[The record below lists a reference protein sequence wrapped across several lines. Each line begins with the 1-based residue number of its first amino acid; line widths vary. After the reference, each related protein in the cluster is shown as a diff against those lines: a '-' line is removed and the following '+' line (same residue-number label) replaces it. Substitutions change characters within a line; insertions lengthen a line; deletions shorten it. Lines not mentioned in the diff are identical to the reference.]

1 MFAKIITNRIIRDVC
16 LMSYLVLARK
26 FRPQNFDEV
35 IGQEHI
41 SQTLKNAI
49 FEKRIA
55 HAYLFSGPR
64 GCGKTT
70 MARIFAKAL
79 NCKSGPTIKPCGV
92 CGNCVEI
99 SKSLSVDV
107 LEIDGASNNG
117 IDEIRALRENVK
129 FSTASS
135 KYKIYIID
143 EAHQIT
149 TQAFNALLKTLEE
162 PPSHVVFIMATTEQH
177 KIPVTILSRC
187 QRYRFKL
194 ILSDEM
200 VRAIRN
206 IEHKEGFE
214 IDEEALNI
222 VTSASGGSMRD
233 ALSLLDQAVSSK
245 TGKITGDYMRGLL
258 GLLPKD
264 IIVSVTDNIAK
275 NDIYAILKI
284 VKEIYEQGYNILQ
297 FTRDLRD
304 HLRNVMIYSI
314 NPSIAEISS
323 EDKKIFDIQKTLFT
337 VSRHVRMNNLLSK
350 VLEEMRWHDQP
361 RILLEMYLLKISE
374 PYYDVG
380 ELINKITDLE
390 KNVSICSNSQL
401 PFEKQLALQSESYAV
416 GRISDPA
423 DLTVV
428 WNEIVS
434 EIIKEHSLSAQPLK
448 NALIKIESISSIQLV
463 FSKQFDYDSAL
474 EFQDQISK
482 FFQKMT
488 GLNVAIK
495 IIIEKNISK
504 NKAIQKD
511 TSLAKEDP
519 LQTKENA
526 KIRVP
531 KYIEEIAK
539 KFSSIAKKI

>member
-1 MFAKIITNRIIRDVC
+1 
-16 LMSYLVLARK
+16 MSYLVLARK

-49 FEKRIA
+49 SEERVA

-70 MARIFAKAL
+70 MARILAKAL
-79 NCKSGPTIKPCGV
+79 NCKDGPTIKPCGV

-99 SKSLSVDV
+99 SKNSSVDV

-117 IDEIRALRENVK
+117 IDEIRALRESIK

-143 EAHQIT
+143 EAHQISA
-149 TQAFNALLKTLEE
+149 QAFNALLKTLEE

-177 KIPVTILSRC
+177 KIPITILSRC

-194 ILSDEM
+194 ILGAEM
-200 VRAIRN
+200 IRAIKN
-206 IEHKEGFE
+206 IGQKEGFE
-214 IDEEALNI
+214 LDDEALNI
-222 VTSASGGSMRD
+222 VASASGGSMRD
-233 ALSLLDQAVSSK
+233 ALSLLEQAVSSSSADR
-245 TGKITGDYMRGLL
+245 ITGDYVRGLL

-275 NDIYAILKI
+275 GDIHAILKI
-284 VKEIYEQGYNILQ
+284 VKEVYEQGYNILQ
-297 FTRDLRD
+297 FARDLRD

-314 NPSIAEISS
+314 NPVIAEISS
-323 EDKKIFDIQKTLFT
+323 EDRKIFDIQSTLFT

-350 VLEEMRWHDQP
+350 VLEEIRWHDRP
-361 RILLEMYLLKISE
+361 RILLEMYLLKMSE

-390 KNVSICSNSQL
+390 KNVRTCGNSQL
-401 PFEKQLALQSESYAV
+401 PFEKQPVVQSEPYATGKV
-416 GRISDPA
+416 FDPT
-423 DLTVV
+423 DLTIV
-428 WNEIVS
+428 WNEIIS
-434 EIIKEHSLSAQPLK
+434 EIMKEHPLTAQPLK
-448 NALIKIESISSIQLV
+448 NALIRIESALSIQLV
-463 FSKQFDYDSAL
+463 FSKQFDYDFAL
-474 EFQDQISK
+474 KFQKQISK
-482 FFQKMT
+482 LFQMIT
-488 GLNVAIK
+488 SLNITIK

-504 NKAIQKD
+504 NKVVHED
-511 TSLAKEDP
+511 TVIKEEDPPLAKEN
-519 LQTKENA
+519 TKTA
-526 KIRVP
+526 VP
-531 KYIEEIAK
+531 RHIEGIAK
-539 KFSSIAKKI
+539 KFGSIVKRI

>member
-1 MFAKIITNRIIRDVC
+1 
-16 LMSYLVLARK
+16 MSYLVLARK
-26 FRPQNFDEV
+26 FRPQNFNEV

-49 FEKRIA
+49 SEKRIA
-55 HAYLFSGPR
+55 NAYLFSGPR

-79 NCKSGPTIKPCGV
+79 NCKDGPTIKPCGV
-92 CGNCVEI
+92 CENCIEI
-99 SKSLSVDV
+99 SKSSSVDV

-117 IDEIRALRENVK
+117 IDEIRTLRENVK

-135 KYKIYIID
+135 KYKIYVID

-149 TQAFNALLKTLEE
+149 VQAFNALLKTLEE
-162 PPSHVVFIMATTEQH
+162 PPSHVVFVMATTEQH
-177 KIPVTILSRC
+177 KIPITILSRC
-187 QRYRFKL
+187 QRYSFKL
-194 ILSDEM
+194 ISSVEM
-200 VRAIRN
+200 VCAIRN
-206 IEHKEGFE
+206 IGQKEGFE
-214 IDEEALNI
+214 IDDEALNI

-233 ALSLLDQAVSSK
+233 ALSLLDQAVSSN
-245 TGKITGDYMRGLL
+245 TGRITGDYMRGLL

-264 IIVSVTDNIAK
+264 IIVSVTENIAK
-275 NDIYAILKI
+275 GDIYTILKI

-297 FTRDLRD
+297 FARDLRD

-374 PYYDVG
+374 SYYDVG

-390 KNVSICSNSQL
+390 KNVRTCGNSQM
-401 PFEKQLALQSESYAV
+401 PFEKQFTAQSESYDV
-416 GRISDPA
+416 GKVSNPA
-423 DLTVV
+423 DLAVV

-448 NALIKIESISSIQLV
+448 NALVNTESASSIQLV

-474 EFQDQISK
+474 EFQEQISK
-482 FFQKMT
+482 LFQRMT

-495 IIIEKNISK
+495 IVIEKNVSK
-504 NKAIQKD
+504 NKVAQKD
-511 TSLAKEDP
+511 TAVVKEDP
-519 LQTKENA
+519 PQTKENA
-526 KIRVP
+526 KTRVP
-531 KYIEEIAK
+531 KHIEEIAK
-539 KFSSIAKKI
+539 KFGSIAKKI